1 MKITSL
7 KSLKM
12 ETERIRFKVRMDK
25 EKIVTELKL
34 LRYHLIEQIMKE
46 VAGLFKSD
54 TGKED
59 SRKQAKSDT
68 V

>member
-1 MKITSL
+1 MKINSL

-12 ETERIRFKVRMDK
+12 ETERIRFKVQMDK
-25 EKIVTELKL
+25 EKIVTEIKL
-34 LRYHLIEQIMKE
+34 LRYQLIEQAIKE

-59 SRKQAKSDT
+59 S
-68 V
+68 